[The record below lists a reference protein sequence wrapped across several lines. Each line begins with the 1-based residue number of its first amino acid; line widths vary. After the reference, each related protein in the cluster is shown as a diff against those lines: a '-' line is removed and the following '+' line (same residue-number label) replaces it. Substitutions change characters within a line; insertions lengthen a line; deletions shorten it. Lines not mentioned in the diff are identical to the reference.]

1 MLGVGTEAAVLA
13 MRVEILDGTGPD
25 RERRETELLERRV
38 ALPFASRLAT
48 ASLAEY
54 AQSSFFTVLDNA
66 NQCVGGFAVQ
76 SRRAPLIVGHSLL
89 RVEEFGESVPMS
101 AMETAI
107 SGLVAW
113 VKQNPRVLRLSIDL
127 FSFDPERRREL
138 GEAFAR
144 RGFRRMT
151 HPNGYAETLIT
162 DLDKSEAELFALLH
176 HSARRKIRAI
186 EKHPIE
192 LRPVTDAVYS
202 DRMNELLQQT
212 FARTGGRV
220 KERNWQER
228 IELSQKHPNIS
239 RIVGLFRKDASGPDA
254 LLAYAWGCRSGDHV
268 YYSEAASTRDT
279 GEQRIAL
286 AYGVMWDL
294 ILWAKRTGARVFD
307 FGGITRGSHGAEDRL
322 GGISDF
328 KRYFSQQL
336 VPVREEWVLNQHTR
350 RAAVVAA
357 IHRRV
362 RGG

>member
-1 MLGVGTEAAVLA
+1 MK
-13 MRVEILDGTGPD
+13 VEILDGAAAPRAQ
-25 RERRETELLERRV
+25 REQELLDRGV
-38 ALPFASRLAT
+38 GLPFASRLAT
-48 ASLAEY
+48 AHLAEY
-54 AQSSFFTVLDNA
+54 SPSFFLTVLDNSGRG
-66 NQCVGGFAVQ
+66 VGGFSVQ
-76 SRRAPLIVGHSLL
+76 SRRAPFIAGHRLL
-89 RVEEFGESVPMS
+89 RVEEFGDSIPMS
-101 AMETAI
+101 AAEATI
-107 SGLVAW
+107 SGLMTW
-113 VKQNPRVLRLSIDL
+113 IMKNPRVLRLSLDL
-127 FSFDPERRREL
+127 FSFDPERRKEL
-138 GEAFAR
+138 ADMLSR

-162 DLDKSEAELFALLH
+162 ELDKSEAELFAALH

-186 EKHPIE
+186 EKHPVE
-192 LRPVTDAVYS
+192 LRPVIDFMYG
-202 DRMNELLQQT
+202 DRMNELLLQT

-220 KERNWQER
+220 HERNWSER
-228 IELSQKHPNIS
+228 IELSQRHPNIS
-239 RIVGLFRKDASGPDA
+239 RIVGLFRSNVSGPES

-268 YYSEAASTRDT
+268 YYSEAASTRET

-294 ILWAKRTGARVFD
+294 IVWAKRTGARLFD
-307 FGGITRGSHGAEDRL
+307 FGGITRGSYGNEDPL